1 MASRIIVKKVT
12 RTKAKRGAEYIIEL
26 YASDTNPEDSGGPN
40 SGLVDSTYIRVPHDM
55 SGGKSGK

>member
-1 MASRIIVKKVT
+1 LTTEVKVVK
-12 RTKAKRGAEYIIEL
+12 GAEYIIQL
-26 YASDTNPEDSGGPN
+26 YAADTNTNPEDAGGPN